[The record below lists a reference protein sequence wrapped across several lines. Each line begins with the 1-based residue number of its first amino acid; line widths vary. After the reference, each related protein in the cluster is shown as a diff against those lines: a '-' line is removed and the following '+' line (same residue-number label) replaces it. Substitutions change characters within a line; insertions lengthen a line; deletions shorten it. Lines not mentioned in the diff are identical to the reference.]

1 MRDFQKLRK
10 KIGDIQEEKDKI
22 RESLRRQREV
32 GVQREVQFVGLME
45 EKQEIIR
52 ELEKLRQTLILY
64 KR

>member
-45 EKQEIIR
+45 EKQEINR
-52 ELEKLRQTLILY
+52 ELEKVKQTLILY

>member
-22 RESLRRQREV
+22 RESLRRQKEV

-45 EKQEIIR
+45 EKQEINR
-52 ELEKLRQTLILY
+52 ELEKVKQTLILY

>member
-22 RESLRRQREV
+22 RESLRRQKEV

-45 EKQEIIR
+45 EKQEINR
-52 ELEKLRQTLILY
+52 ELEKLKQTLILY

>member
-22 RESLRRQREV
+22 RESLRRQKEV

-45 EKQEIIR
+45 EKQEINR